1 MNNNNLILKNEDLD
15 IIGNVPLDTVDL
27 ERLMSGLEDAAKN
40 SDQMNNLEQY
50 VLDHPSESSIF
61 TENFPNFSEN
71 ASSVILIHFIKEK
84 GLNTIFKVK
93 KSPTDEESQA
103 LNNKLIGMQKEV
115 DDLTAKIETNV
126 VFNDAE
132 NIINVAKDIQLKAE
146 KYADIFTN
154 YQDIFKI
161 GITGAITLSPI
172 LAYKSLFTLYTNK
185 VLPEMDK
192 LAKLNPRKYRDLV
205 QLRKNTITKFNLFT
219 IPLFAIVY

>member
-1 MNNNNLILKNEDLD
+1 MILKNENLD
-15 IIGNVPLDTVDL
+15 IIGNVPLDTGDL

-40 SDQMNNLEQY
+40 SDKMNNLEQY
-50 VLDHPSESSIF
+50 VLDHTSESSTF
-61 TENFPNFSEN
+61 TESFPNFSEN
-71 ASSVILIHFIKEK
+71 ASSVNLIKEK

-93 KSPTDEESQA
+93 KSPTDEEILA

-132 NIINVAKDIQLKAE
+132 NIINIINVAKDIQLKAE

-219 IPLFAIVY
+219 IPLLAIVY